1 MEDKKMKVKGLR
13 LFQLILLLAV
23 SSICMT
29 ACMITAQWHLP
40 VVWVDDNHHQ
50 QRPQHNY
57 YYYPDVNVYY
67 DPGPSIYF
75 WFENDNWHHDRRLP
89 SHIRVPK
96 NHIRF
101 RSDADKPYNVH
112 DKVVERYRSDEKFKQ
127 SGEKRQKDT
136 KQNKGRNK

>member
-1 MEDKKMKVKGLR
+1 MKVKGLR

-29 ACMITAQWHLP
+29 ACMVNAQWRLP
-40 VVWVDDNHHQ
+40 VWIDDNHHQ
-50 QRPQHNY
+50 HQPQHDY

-75 WFENDNWHHDRRLP
+75 WFENDNWHHNRRLP

-96 NHIRF
+96 RHIRF
-101 RSDADKPYNVH
+101 RSDADRPYNVH
-112 DKVVERYRSDEKFKQ
+112 EKVVERYRSDEKVKKP
-127 SGEKRQKDT
+127 SEKRQKDT
-136 KQNKGRNK
+136 RQNKGRKN